1 MHYLD
6 HSATTF
12 VLPEAAEAACRVMTQ
27 QFGNPSSVHKM
38 GIEASGILEDAR
50 RSVASLM
57 GADPSEITFTSC
69 GTEAINTAIF
79 GAAHRRGRG
88 KHVVTTAIEHSATL
102 NACRRLEQEG
112 YEVTYLEPD
121 EGGHISIADLRA
133 ALRPDT
139 VLLTCMLV
147 NNEVG
152 TILPVK
158 EFGKLLRKKSPNAL
172 FHIDAVQGLARI
184 PIKPRLWNADLLSV
198 SGHKIGAP
206 KGIGALYI
214 RKGIH
219 IAPLL
224 YGGGQERGLR
234 PGTEPL
240 PNIAAFGTA
249 CRLRASCIE
258 QNAARVAELA
268 DYLETRIAQRFPW
281 AVQNGSPDLP
291 YVRNY
296 SFPGCKSE
304 VLLRVL
310 EMHEVYVS
318 SGSACNKGRASH
330 VLAAMKLP
338 HERIDSALRISFS
351 PSNTEAD
358 IDALLDAVAEGAQ
371 RLKRD
376 ET

>member
-69 GTEAINTAIF
+69 GTEAINTAVF

-88 KHVVTTAIEHSATL
+88 KHIVTTAIEHSATL

-121 EGGHISIADLRA
+121 EGGHISVADLRA

-158 EFGKLLRKKSPNAL
+158 EFGKLLRKKCPNAL

-214 RKGIH
+214 RKGVH

-258 QNAARVAELA
+258 QNAARV
-268 DYLETRIAQRFPW
+268 
-281 AVQNGSPDLP
+281 S
-291 YVRNY
+291 
-296 SFPGCKSE
+296 
-304 VLLRVL
+304 
-310 EMHEVYVS
+310 
-318 SGSACNKGRASH
+318 
-330 VLAAMKLP
+330 
-338 HERIDSALRISFS
+338 
-351 PSNTEAD
+351 
-358 IDALLDAVAEGAQ
+358 
-371 RLKRD
+371 
-376 ET
+376 

>member
-69 GTEAINTAIF
+69 GTEAINTAVF

-88 KHVVTTAIEHSATL
+88 KHIVTTAIEHSATL

-121 EGGHISIADLRA
+121 EGGHISVADLRA

-158 EFGKLLRKKSPNAL
+158 EFGKLLRKKCPNAL

-214 RKGIH
+214 RKGVH

-258 QNAARVAELA
+258 QNAARVSELA
-268 DYLETRIAQRFPW
+268 DYLENQLAQRFPW

>member
-50 RSVASLM
+50 RSVASLV
-57 GADPSEITFTSC
+57 GADSSEITFTSC
-69 GTEAINTAIF
+69 GTEAINTAVF

-121 EGGHISIADLRA
+121 EGGHISVADLRT

-184 PIKPRLWNADLLSV
+184 PIKPKLWNADLLSV

-214 RKGIH
+214 RKGVH

-249 CRLRASCIE
+249 CRLRESCIE
-258 QNAARVAELA
+258 QNAARVTELA
-268 DYLETRIAQRFPW
+268 AYLETQIAERFPW

>member
-121 EGGHISIADLRA
+121 EGGHISVADLRA

-158 EFGKLLRKKSPNAL
+158 EFGKLLRKKCPNAL

-184 PIKPRLWNADLLSV
+184 PIKPKLWNADLLSV

-214 RKGIH
+214 RKGVH

-258 QNAARVAELA
+258 QNAARVSELA
-268 DYLETRIAQRFPW
+268 NYLETQLAQRFPW

-358 IDALLDAVAEGAQ
+358 IDALLAAVAEGAQ

>member
-69 GTEAINTAIF
+69 GTEAINTAVF

-88 KHVVTTAIEHSATL
+88 KHIVTTAIEHSATL

-121 EGGHISIADLRA
+121 EGGHISVADLRA

-158 EFGKLLRKKSPNAL
+158 EFGKLLRKKCPNAL

-184 PIKPRLWNADLLSV
+184 PIKPKLWNADLLSV

-214 RKGIH
+214 RKGVH

-249 CRLRASCIE
+249 CRLRESCIE

-268 DYLETRIAQRFPW
+268 DYLETQLAQRFPW

>member
-158 EFGKLLRKKSPNAL
+158 EFSKLLRKKSPNAL

-214 RKGIH
+214 RKGVH

-268 DYLETRIAQRFPW
+268 DYLETQLAQRFPW

>member
-69 GTEAINTAIF
+69 GTEAINTAVF

-88 KHVVTTAIEHSATL
+88 KHIVTTAIEHSATL

-121 EGGHISIADLRA
+121 EGGHISVADLRA

-158 EFGKLLRKKSPNAL
+158 EFGKLLRKKCPNAL

-184 PIKPRLWNADLLSV
+184 PIKPKLWNADLLSV

-214 RKGIH
+214 RKGVH

-224 YGGGQERGLR
+224 YGGGHRAAPEHRRIRHRLPPACVLHRAERR
-234 PGTEPL
+234 
-240 PNIAAFGTA
+240 A
-249 CRLRASCIE
+249 CL
-258 QNAARVAELA
+258 
-268 DYLETRIAQRFPW
+268 
-281 AVQNGSPDLP
+281 
-291 YVRNY
+291 
-296 SFPGCKSE
+296 
-304 VLLRVL
+304 
-310 EMHEVYVS
+310 
-318 SGSACNKGRASH
+318 
-330 VLAAMKLP
+330 
-338 HERIDSALRISFS
+338 
-351 PSNTEAD
+351 
-358 IDALLDAVAEGAQ
+358 
-371 RLKRD
+371 
-376 ET
+376 

>member
-69 GTEAINTAIF
+69 GTEAINTAVF

-88 KHVVTTAIEHSATL
+88 KHIVTTAIEHSATL

-214 RKGIH
+214 RKGVH

-304 VLLRVL
+304 VLIRVL
-310 EMHEVYVS
+310 EMHEVYIS

>member
-69 GTEAINTAIF
+69 GTEAINTAVF

-121 EGGHISIADLRA
+121 EGGHISVADLRT

-184 PIKPRLWNADLLSV
+184 PIKPKLWNADLLSV

-214 RKGIH
+214 RKGVH

-249 CRLRASCIE
+249 CRLRQPCID

-268 DYLETRIAQRFPW
+268 AYLETQIAERFPW

>member
-69 GTEAINTAIF
+69 GTEAINTAVF

-88 KHVVTTAIEHSATL
+88 KHIVTTAIEHSATL

-214 RKGIH
+214 RKGVH

-258 QNAARVAELA
+258 QNAARVSELA
-268 DYLETRIAQRFPW
+268 DYLETQLAQRFPW

>member
-214 RKGIH
+214 RKGVR

>member
-121 EGGHISIADLRA
+121 EGGHISVADLRA

-158 EFGKLLRKKSPNAL
+158 EFGKLLRKKCPNAL

-184 PIKPRLWNADLLSV
+184 PIKPKLWNADLLSV

-214 RKGIH
+214 RKGVH

-249 CRLRASCIE
+249 YRLRASCIE
-258 QNAARVAELA
+258 QNAARVSELA
-268 DYLETRIAQRFPW
+268 DYLETQLAQRFPW